1 MYCHWRSSYQEGR
14 VGILLNGFNP
24 PHFFACPKTGPGFP
38 TSLSHGL
45 FLFLVSEGERW
56 YWWHCCPSLLFL
68 VRVRGDIGGL
78 TITVVFGEGR
88 WEVILVALLTIT
100 VVFGEG
106 ERWYW
111 WHCWPSLLFLVSEG
125 ERWYWWHCWPSLF
138 ILPFLYALHISI
150 DWHIVAILE
159 NVYCGNVCVV
169 YIYPLPVSP
178 CY

>member
-56 YWWHCCPSLLFL
+56 YWWHC
-68 VRVRGDIGGL
+68 
-78 TITVVFGEGR
+78 
-88 WEVILVALLTIT
+88 
-100 VVFGEG
+100 
-106 ERWYW
+106 
-111 WHCWPSLLFLVSEG
+111 WPSLLFLVSEG

-150 DWHIVAILE
+150 DWQIVAILENVYCGNWQIVAILE